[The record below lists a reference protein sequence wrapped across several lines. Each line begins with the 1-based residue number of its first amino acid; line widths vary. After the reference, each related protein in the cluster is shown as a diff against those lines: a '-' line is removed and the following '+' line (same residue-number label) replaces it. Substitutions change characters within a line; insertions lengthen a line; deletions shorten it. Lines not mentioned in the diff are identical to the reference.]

1 MVATERCNG
10 TLELMASRPEQ
21 TQEEPRAFARTLP
34 WAKSL
39 LGILAGNVLYYL
51 LMPHLPEFWQ
61 HKLFQVDPGL
71 GLDFI
76 LCVGAYILV
85 RAIFG

>member
-1 MVATERCNG
+1 MPTQNQTR
-10 TLELMASRPEQ
+10 EQ
-21 TQEEPRAFARTLP
+21 SAHSPRNFFTRTLP

-39 LGILAGNVLYYL
+39 LAILAGNVLYYTL
-51 LMPHLPEFWQ
+51 QPHLSEFWQ
-61 HKLFQVDPGL
+61 HKLFQVDAGL

-76 LCVGAYILV
+76 LCAAMYIVV

>member
-1 MVATERCNG
+1 MPTQNQTR
-10 TLELMASRPEQ
+10 EQ
-21 TQEEPRAFARTLP
+21 STQTPRNFFTRTLP

-39 LGILAGNVLYYL
+39 LAILAGNTLYYAFQ
-51 LMPHLPEFWQ
+51 PHLSEFWQ
-61 HKLFQVDPGL
+61 HKLFQVDAGL

-76 LCVGAYILV
+76 LCAAMYILV